1 MLCAYVA
8 AQVPYFDAL
17 QNASSKLDHVT
28 AAVEAQKYLKPGELS
43 RGHLALNGFTDKAI
57 FKDAR
62 FRLGLALREAG
73 VHQSAAAAA
82 VIRQMNPRPMAP
94 W

>member
-1 MLCAYVA
+1 M
-8 AQVPYFDAL
+8 PYYDAL

-28 AAVEAQKYLKPGELS
+28 AATEAQKYHKPDELS
-43 RGHLALNGFTDKAI
+43 RGFCPLNGFTDKRI

-82 VIRQMNPRPMAP
+82 VISALHPRPMAP